1 MLGVALLGL
10 LAWLV
15 FSFDAYKAY
24 LAYWPIGLAYCL
36 SGSLAYGCI
45 GLLLADY
52 AYLHCY
58 LT

>member
-24 LAYWPIGLAYCL
+24 LAYWRIGLAYCL

-45 GLLLADY
+45 GLLFAD
-52 AYLHCY
+52 
-58 LT
+58 